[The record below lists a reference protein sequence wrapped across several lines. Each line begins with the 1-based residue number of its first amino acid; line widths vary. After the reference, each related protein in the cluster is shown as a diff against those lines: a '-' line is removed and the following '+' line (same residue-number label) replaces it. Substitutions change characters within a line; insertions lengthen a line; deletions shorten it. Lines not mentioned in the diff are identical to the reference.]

1 MLALLA
7 GGGTLAR
14 DVAAAAEGAVLVC
27 APEGTEPDGLKVEL
41 RYRFE
46 RLVPFLRELRARG
59 VTRAVLAGVVHRPKL
74 EMTALDL
81 RTAALIPRMLKGMRS
96 GDDATLRAAIALLE
110 EYGIAV
116 LGIGDV
122 APGLLA
128 AEGRLATRA
137 PTATE
142 RADAARACA
151 ILEALGPVDVAQ
163 ACVVAQQMCL
173 AVEGLYGTDAML
185 DFVAL
190 NRPARHP
197 RKGGVLV
204 KRAKRGQDLR
214 VDLPTI
220 GPATVERAVAAG
232 LTGICVQA
240 GASVLLDRDEL
251 CRRAD
256 AAGLAIWAEG

>member
-14 DVAAAAEGAVLVC
+14 DVALATPGDVLIC
-27 APEGTEPDGLKVEL
+27 APEGTEPTGLEVQL

-74 EMTALDL
+74 EMSALDL

-96 GDDATLRAAIALLE
+96 GDDATLRAAISLLE
-110 EYGIAV
+110 DYGITV
-116 LGIGDV
+116 VGIGDV

-128 AEGRLATRA
+128 AEGTLTARA
-137 PTATE
+137 PTAAE
-142 RADAARACA
+142 RADAARARQ
-151 ILEALGPVDVAQ
+151 ILDALAPVDVAQ

-185 DFVAL
+185 EFVAV
-190 NRPARHP
+190 NRAARHP

-220 GPATVERAVAAG
+220 GPATVERALAAG
-232 LTGICVQA
+232 LTALAVQA
-240 GASVLLDRDEL
+240 GVSVVLDRAEL
-251 CRRAD
+251 RRRAD

>member
-14 DVAAAAEGAVLVC
+14 DVAAAAQGDLLVC
-27 APEGTEPDGLKVEL
+27 APEGTEPEGLSVQL

-81 RTAALIPRMLKGMRS
+81 RTAALIPRMLKGMRG
-96 GDDATLRAAIALLE
+96 GDDATLRAAISLLE

-116 LGIGDV
+116 VGIGDV

-128 AEGRLATRA
+128 AEGPLSARA
-137 PTATE
+137 PTAAE
-142 RADAARACA
+142 RADAARARA
-151 ILEALGPVDVAQ
+151 ILDALAPVDVAQ
-163 ACVVAQQMCL
+163 ACVVAEQLCL
-173 AVEGLYGTDAML
+173 ALEGLYGTDALL

-220 GPATVERAVAAG
+220 GPATIDRVVAAG
-232 LTGICVQA
+232 LTAVAVQA
-240 GASVLLDRDEL
+240 GASVLLERAEL
-251 CRRAD
+251 RRRAD